1 MIMISYQ
8 LAEPFH
14 FYPINI
20 LAALKWLLPKSC
32 NKIYMDWT
40 DFFFLTVILKS
51 HFIYF
56 LILSSLKDLNSLSK
70 MLKSNILAC
79 ELVQGWRSNQK
90 EQLRIYVLPPP
101 KNIIKVKSECCV
113 LFMLS
118 ISLIHKYLLSVAKYR
133 HLF

>member
-40 DFFFLTVILKS
+40 DFFFPVILKS

-56 LILSSLKDLNSLSK
+56 LIPNFLKDLNFPSK
-70 MLKSNILAC
+70 NAEIQNS
-79 ELVQGWRSNQK
+79 ST
-90 EQLRIYVLPPP
+90 
-101 KNIIKVKSECCV
+101 
-113 LFMLS
+113 
-118 ISLIHKYLLSVAKYR
+118 
-133 HLF
+133 

>member
-8 LAEPFH
+8 LAESFH

-40 DFFFLTVILKS
+40 DFFFPVILKS

-56 LILSSLKDLNSLSK
+56 LISNFLKDLNFPSK
-70 MLKSNILAC
+70 NAEIQHS
-79 ELVQGWRSNQK
+79 ST
-90 EQLRIYVLPPP
+90 
-101 KNIIKVKSECCV
+101 
-113 LFMLS
+113 
-118 ISLIHKYLLSVAKYR
+118 
-133 HLF
+133 

>member
-32 NKIYMDWT
+32 NKIYMDCT
-40 DFFFLTVILKS
+40 GFFFFTAILKS

-56 LILSSLKDLNSLSK
+56 LIPSFLKDLNFLSK
-70 MLKSNILAC
+70 ILKYNILAC
-79 ELVQGWRSNQK
+79 ELVQRQRSNQK
-90 EQLRIYVLPPP
+90 EQLKIYILPPA
-101 KNIIKVKSECCV
+101 KNIIKVKSEWCI

-118 ISLIHKYLLSVAKYR
+118 ISPIHKYLLAVTKYR

>member
-20 LAALKWLLPKSC
+20 LAALKWLLPKSG

-40 DFFFLTVILKS
+40 DFFSCVLKS

-56 LILSSLKDLNSLSK
+56 LIPNFLKDLNFLSK
-70 MLKSNILAC
+70 NAEIQHS
-79 ELVQGWRSNQK
+79 ST
-90 EQLRIYVLPPP
+90 
-101 KNIIKVKSECCV
+101 
-113 LFMLS
+113 
-118 ISLIHKYLLSVAKYR
+118 
-133 HLF
+133 

>member
-40 DFFFLTVILKS
+40 DFFF
-51 HFIYF
+51 F
-56 LILSSLKDLNSLSK
+56 LL
-70 MLKSNILAC
+70 
-79 ELVQGWRSNQK
+79 
-90 EQLRIYVLPPP
+90 
-101 KNIIKVKSECCV
+101 
-113 LFMLS
+113 
-118 ISLIHKYLLSVAKYR
+118 
-133 HLF
+133 